1 MAKKEDLDLEQNCSI
16 CFDELS
22 NPSLTS
28 CGHIFCKECLE
39 MCLQVKKL
47 CPMCKTDLTGKEIY
61 LIDSKKDE
69 EKNPEEENPLIK
81 KYGSKLGKLVSLV
94 RTLITDDNNR
104 IIIFSQ
110 WDRMLNLI
118 GKTLSENGVANSF
131 VKGNVWS
138 RNSAISKFKLG
149 KDSTGEDNKVIMLS
163 LSNSASGTNLTE
175 ATHIIF
181 VEPINSK
188 HEEVKAIESQ
198 AIGRAC
204 RLGQKNKVKV
214 IRILTQNTIEQEI
227 YDSIYSKNKDNIKR
241 TIMIDDGDL
250 NHNLIV

>member
-1 MAKKEDLDLEQNCSI
+1 
-16 CFDELS
+16 
-22 NPSLTS
+22 
-28 CGHIFCKECLE
+28 
-39 MCLQVKKL
+39 MCLQVKKE
-47 CPMCKTDLTGKEIY
+47 CPMCKADLAGKEIY
-61 LIDSKKDE
+61 LVDSKKDE
-69 EKNPEEENPLIK
+69 EKEPEEENPLIK
-81 KYGSKLGKLVSLV
+81 KYGSKLGKLISIV
-94 RTLITDDNNR
+94 RTLTSNDDNR

-118 GKTLSENGVANSF
+118 GKSLSDNGVANSF
-131 VKGNVWS
+131 IKGNVWA

-149 KDSTGEDNKVIMLS
+149 KDSSGEDNKVIMLS

-188 HEEVKAIESQ
+188 NEEVKAIEGQ

-214 IRILTQNTIEQEI
+214 MRILTENTIEQEI
-227 YDSIYSKNKDNIKR
+227 YDKIYSKNLDNIKR
-241 TIMIDDGDL
+241 TIMIDDG
-250 NHNLIV
+250 NLENNIVV